1 MSKHLIKVEETWRA
15 DSEAEAAQLI
25 NEAKSDGSF
34 ELAKY
39 SSTRRTI
46 KQKGEIVEEYM
57 RVSLLK
63 VFDEEKKPV
72 NDVKVSYEVTD
83 SFLK

>member
-25 NEAKSDGSF
+25 NEAKSDNSF

-39 SSTRRTI
+39 SSTRRVL
-46 KQKGEIVEEYM
+46 KQKGEIYDEFM

-63 VFDEEKKPV
+63 VFDEEKEPV
-72 NDVKVSYEVTD
+72 NDVKVSYEVND